1 MAAPLAGTNLLNA
14 LTLRMDVLML
24 GLFIGRAEGIA
35 IERIGVFAAAADL
48 AGMMRKLRQVFDP
61 IFMPVVAGQLA
72 VGDRAGAT
80 ASFVQLGRWVLG
92 VQLLLLG
99 ILWAG
104 GGLLLSLLGAGFR
117 EGALW
122 VAVLAVAHATN
133 SFVGLGETLLTVQ
146 RPALNTIN
154 SAITAAV
161 QATVGFALIPRW
173 GPLGAA
179 ISTVAAYATQGGLRF
194 VELHA
199 VLGWRFAWGAF
210 RTPGI
215 AFLAGLVPGLALRA
229 WLGPVAGELA
239 GMVVFAAAYVL
250 AWRSLGLD
258 EADRMV
264 LAALRRRRREKGAA

>member
-1 MAAPLAGTNLLNA
+1 
-14 LTLRMDVLML
+14 MDVLML
-24 GLFIGRAEGIA
+24 GLFIGRVEGIT
-35 IERIGVFAAAADL
+35 IERIGVYSAAADL

-92 VQLLLLG
+92 AQLFLLG
-99 ILWAG
+99 TLWAG
-104 GGLLLSLLGAGFR
+104 GGLLLSLLGPGFR

-122 VAVLAVAHATN
+122 AAVLAVAHATN
-133 SFVGLGETLLTVQ
+133 SFVGLGETLIMVQ

-154 SAITAAV
+154 SAVTVAV
-161 QATVGFALIPRW
+161 QATVGFALIPRL

-179 ISTVAAYATQGGLRF
+179 ASAVAAYATQGALRF
-194 VELHA
+194 MELHA
-199 VLGWRFAWGAF
+199 LLGWRFAWGAF
-210 RTPGI
+210 RAPCL
-215 AFLAGLVPGLALRA
+215 AFLAGLVPGLAFRV

-239 GMVVFAAAYVL
+239 GVAVFAAVYVL
-250 AWRSLGLD
+250 TWRSLGLD

-264 LAALRRRRREKGAA
+264 LAALRRRPKEEGAA